1 MLGLPTL
8 QSIEEKLAHLQRL
21 NEGVKEETGHSRAM
35 IQGLRDRPDPTRG
48 STAGLELGQFERRVR
63 DAISEFQTTYKQ
75 PHKPFRTATYPDIQN
90 AQAQVFIQLPSRDV
104 ELRLGTMDN
113 ARKNLQD
120 MRRYGPKLFGTGAH
134 VFT

>member
-21 NEGVKEETGHSRAM
+21 NEGVKEDTGHSRAM

-63 DAISEFQTTYKQ
+63 DAISEFQTTYKHHTSLFELL
-75 PHKPFRTATYPDIQN
+75 PTPTFKTPKPKFSFSCLAEMWN
-90 AQAQVFIQLPSRDV
+90 
-104 ELRLGTMDN
+104 
-113 ARKNLQD
+113 
-120 MRRYGPKLFGTGAH
+120 
-134 VFT
+134 